1 MFDKRF
7 RDRISVRKQ
16 EGLYRNP
23 LVIEKREGRF
33 VTIKGRRVLSF
44 ASNDYLGLG
53 ASKALAARVG
63 KHFNAFAS
71 AAASASS
78 SRLVA
83 GNYDTIC
90 RAEKTFAEYFGYED
104 ALFFPSGYQAN
115 LAILSTLFE
124 TGDTLLFD
132 KHVHASSVKGMALS
146 AATLKGYRH
155 NSLAHLEK
163 RLNAVPL
170 GNRAVV
176 TESLFSMDGDLL
188 PVKALGQLKETHG
201 FYSVVDEAH
210 AFGVLGD
217 KGRGIA
223 HGVADIALG
232 TFGKALGLFGA
243 FVLLPQGVKEY
254 MVNFA
259 SPFIYT
265 TALPPAHALAAVDA
279 LELVEQG
286 DHARKTL
293 GQVSVAMHE
302 ALTRQGFEVFGD
314 AHILSVMMGDEE
326 RAVRVSRELLLR
338 GILAFPARFPTVP
351 LGKAILRLGM
361 TALHREAD
369 IQTLVNA
376 LKEVA

>member
-7 RDRISVRKQ
+7 RDRVKQRKQ
-16 EGLYRNP
+16 EGLHRNP

-53 ASKALAARVG
+53 ASKALAAIVG
-63 KHFNAFAS
+63 KHFKAS
-71 AAASASS
+71 ATASASS

-90 RAEKTFAEYFGYED
+90 RAEKTFADYFGYED
-104 ALFFPSGYQAN
+104 ALFFSSGYQAN
-115 LAILSTLFE
+115 LALLSTLFE
-124 TGDTLLFD
+124 NGDSLIFD

-146 AATLKGYRH
+146 NATLKGYRH
-155 NSLAHLEK
+155 NCLTHLEK
-163 RLNAVPL
+163 RLNTAPL
-170 GNRAVV
+170 GKRAVV

-188 PVKALGQLKETHG
+188 PVKALGQLKEKYG
-201 FYSVVDEAH
+201 FYGVVDEAH
-210 AFGVLGD
+210 GFGVLGE

-223 HGVADIALG
+223 QGVADVALG

-243 FVLLPQGVKEY
+243 FVLLPHGVKEY
-254 MVNFA
+254 LMNFA

-279 LELVEQG
+279 LELVEG
-286 DHARKTL
+286 GEDARKTL
-293 GQVSVAMHE
+293 GQVSIAMHDT
-302 ALTRQGFEVFGD
+302 LTRQGFQVFGD
-314 AHILSVMMGDEE
+314 AHILSVMMGDEQ
-326 RAVRVSRELLLR
+326 RAVRVSQALLLR
-338 GILAFPARFPTVP
+338 GILAFPARYPTVP

-369 IQTLVNA
+369 IHTLVNA
-376 LKEVA
+376 LKEVT